1 MKSPGFL
8 PLSQALCWPGQP
20 GPSPRNRPRKRT
32 GHGHGPWTGPA
43 GPLLVLAQILMCQA
57 AGGKE
62 SSTGVMNKKGICLSN
77 FRLFLSLIGTRSC
90 QAAFKSQLCRRLLN
104 CGRSKPIIV
113 LPPGTFL
120 LQRDL
125 TVDILWT
132 LSLPIK
138 AANSSFSEF
147 FKEQGDSNQE
157 TDRFINSLEK
167 QSLYVSGSL
176 KPNSFQWLFSLC
188 TLNLSSHYT
197 GNGKSLVFP
206 GCTFPLFFNL
216 QIPHGFMPLSTCWL
230 SFSCR

>member
-8 PLSQALCWPGQP
+8 PPSQALCRACPPSP
-20 GPSPRNRPRKRT
+20 GPQNRPRT
-32 GHGHGPWTGPA
+32 AHGTAMGHGPACARRWF
-43 GPLLVLAQILMCQA
+43 VAQILMCHA
-57 AGGKE
+57 ARGKE
-62 SSTGVMNKKGICLSN
+62 SGTGVMNKKGICLSN

-90 QAAFKSQLCRRLLN
+90 QAVFKSRLCRRLLN

-113 LPPGTFL
+113 LPPGTFP

-125 TVDILWT
+125 TVDMLWT

-138 AANSSFSEF
+138 AANSSFSGF
-147 FKEQGDSNQE
+147 FKGRGDSNRE
-157 TDRFINSLEK
+157 TDRFINSLDK

-188 TLNLSSHYT
+188 TLNLSFHYT